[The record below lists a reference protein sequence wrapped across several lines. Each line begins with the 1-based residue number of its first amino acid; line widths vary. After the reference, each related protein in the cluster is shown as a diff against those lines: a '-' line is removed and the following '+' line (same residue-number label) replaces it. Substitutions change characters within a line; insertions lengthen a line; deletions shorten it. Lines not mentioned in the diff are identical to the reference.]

1 VLRRFVSGG
10 FSIGAHS
17 FKDGGT
23 TSPNFVV
30 SVPDREPDFVVE
42 EHVSEKQAHIYRLSA
57 DYNPLHIDPE
67 FPGVAGGGFRAPI
80 LHGLC
85 TMGHTIR
92 QVFKQYCGDDASK
105 FKACAVRFS
114 SPVIPGETL
123 VTKMWHEAGSD
134 RIIFIAEVKET
145 GKQCIANAFLDMEP
159 SPKL

>member
-1 VLRRFVSGG
+1 MPCS
-10 FSIGAHS
+10 
-17 FKDGGT
+17 
-23 TSPNFVV
+23 
-30 SVPDREPDFVVE
+30 
-42 EHVSEKQAHIYRLSA
+42 
-57 DYNPLHIDPE
+57 HIDPE

-92 QVFKQYCGDDASK
+92 QVFKEYCGNDASK

-123 VTKMWHEAGSD
+123 VTKMWKDGD
-134 RIIFIAEVKET
+134 RVAFIAEVKET
-145 GKQCIANAFLDMEP
+145 GKVCISNAYLDIVGP

>member
-1 VLRRFVSGG
+1 MLRRFVGGG

-17 FKDGGT
+17 FKDGGVT
-23 TSPNFVV
+23 ASQNIV
-30 SVPDREPDFVVE
+30 VPDREPDFVVE